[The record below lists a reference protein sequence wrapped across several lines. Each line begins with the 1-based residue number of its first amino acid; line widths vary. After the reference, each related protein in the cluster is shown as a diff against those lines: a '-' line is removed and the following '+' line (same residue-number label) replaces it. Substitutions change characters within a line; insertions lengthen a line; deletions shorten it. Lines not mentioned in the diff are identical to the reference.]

1 MVRLA
6 ILGFGL
12 IGGSIARALATREP
26 GGWRI
31 RAWSRSLAAPERAL
45 REGIVADVATEPVAA
60 CADADLVLLAASPA
74 ANTGLVALVGPAI
87 AAAGGLLTDVT
98 GVQRAMVAA
107 AGRVPG
113 LRFVGGH
120 PLSGRETRGYGAASA
135 DLFVDRPWAVLPGP
149 SASAADVDLVRRLA
163 LACGARPLELD
174 AVAHDR
180 AVATISHLPL
190 LAAVALVEAAAI
202 LPGSGL
208 AAHLAAGGWRD
219 ATRLAKG
226 DPDLGAGMLAL
237 NADLAG
243 EALRGYRARL
253 EAWQE
258 RLARIAASADP
269 GAAVEALAAELAAV
283 ADLAVAPP
291 PEQP

>member
-12 IGGSIARALATREP
+12 IGGSIARALATRDP
-26 GGWRI
+26 GGWRVS
-31 RAWSRSLAAPERAL
+31 AWSRSPAAPERAL
-45 REGIVADVATEPVAA
+45 REGIVADVPGELLAA
-60 CADADLVLLAASPA
+60 CADAHLVLLAASPA
-74 ANTGLVALVGPAI
+74 ANVDLVARVGPAI
-87 AAAGGLLTDVT
+87 AVAGQLLTDVT
-98 GVQRAMVAA
+98 GVQRPVAVA

-120 PLSGRETRGYGAASA
+120 PLSGRETRGYGAASP
-135 DLFVDRPWAVLPGP
+135 DLFVDRPWAILPGP
-149 SASAADVDLVRRLA
+149 AASAADVDLVRRLA
-163 LACGARPLELD
+163 LACGALPVELD
-174 AVAHDR
+174 ATAHDR

-190 LAAVALVEAAAI
+190 LAAVALVEAAAA
-202 LPGSGL
+202 LPGSDL
-208 AAHLAAGGWRD
+208 AVRLAAGGWRD
-219 ATRLAKG
+219 ATRLARG
-226 DPDLGAGMLAL
+226 DPELGAGMLAL

-258 RLARIAASADP
+258 RLAGIVASADP

-283 ADLAVAPP
+283 AARAAPP
-291 PEQP
+291 PPEPS